1 MFDYLGLP
9 LHLRDYQIE
18 GVSYMVNHGNC
29 LNGCGPGVGKTR
41 QSIAL
46 AELLNLF
53 PCIVVCPATVK
64 QSWVNEWK
72 LCNPNRTVHVIDSK
86 DETNTDWKADVTVIN
101 YDYLFKRSAKEE
113 GKKEVKLR
121 YSRSL
126 TKKWGLAVI
135 DEIHLCKN
143 PKSIRSKCV
152 QKIVENAEKP

>member
-1 MFDYLGLP
+1 M
-9 LHLRDYQIE
+9 RTRCRE
-18 GVSYMVNHGNC
+18 
-29 LNGCGPGVGKTR
+29 TR

-101 YDYLFKRSAKEE
+101 YDYLSNVVQR
-113 GKKEVKLR
+113 KKVR
-121 YSRSL
+121 
-126 TKKWGLAVI
+126 KK
-135 DEIHLCKN
+135 
-143 PKSIRSKCV
+143 
-152 QKIVENAEKP
+152 